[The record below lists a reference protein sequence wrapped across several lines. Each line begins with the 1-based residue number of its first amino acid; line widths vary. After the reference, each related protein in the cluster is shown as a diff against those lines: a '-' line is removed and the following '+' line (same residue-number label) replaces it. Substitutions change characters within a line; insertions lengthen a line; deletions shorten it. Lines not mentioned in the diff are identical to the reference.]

1 MFERWRVGQ
10 NACVY
15 SCLTTISHDRRFL
28 NAICDEIADI
38 DFEAIIIYPGNYDE
52 MVRSKANVRSRV
64 EKDAAQ
70 REKKIAEAKDALR
83 AHERAKW
90 QSKIADTMESFEVAG
105 IDATHQEMLDR
116 INEETAK
123 NEARMELALD
133 SVDTD
138 TFKIEE
144 EAEGLR
150 AAELVAQFKTEM
162 GLDSFEDPLKDLDL
176 DSTTDKAT
184 E

>member
-1 MFERWRVGQ
+1 
-10 NACVY
+10 
-15 SCLTTISHDRRFL
+15 
-28 NAICDEIADI
+28 
-38 DFEAIIIYPGNYDE
+38 
-52 MVRSKANVRSRV
+52 
-64 EKDAAQ
+64 
-70 REKKIAEAKDALR
+70 
-83 AHERAKW
+83 
-90 QSKIADTMESFEVAG
+90 MESFEVAG

-123 NEARMELALD
+123 NEARMEIALD